1 MPKGKASNSRTDRGR
16 NAEAGGWLRGRLA
29 FLAAIGWGPRDAA
42 AFVAATGAATAI
54 LVNALFLQ
62 VGPHPAPL
70 LKVSLLPGPGAEATN
85 SVAVAVPRPRPPE
98 AGPAKTDVSRSASA
112 PTAGGAHGDA
122 IADLLSTRRLIA
134 LQKALAQYGYGQ
146 IKPTGV
152 ADAETRAAIEKFER
166 ERKLP
171 VTGQPSERVAHE
183 LTGLIGRPL
192 D

>member
-1 MPKGKASNSRTDRGR
+1 
-16 NAEAGGWLRGRLA
+16 
-29 FLAAIGWGPRDAA
+29 
-42 AFVAATGAATAI
+42 V

-70 LKVSLLPGPGAEATN
+70 LKVSLLPAPGVEATN

-98 AGPAKTDVSRSASA
+98 AGPAKTEAPKSATAST
-112 PTAGGAHGDA
+112 PTLAAGGARNDA
-122 IADLLSTRRLIA
+122 IADLLSTRRVIA

-152 ADAETRAAIEKFER
+152 VDAETRAAIEKFER

-171 VTGQPSERVAHE
+171 VTGQPSERVARE
-183 LTGLIGRPL
+183 LTGLVGRPL